1 MSILAFLS
9 TQVIDTTT
17 VGRSVMTAVDA
28 AAARTAIGAQP
39 LDADLTAL
47 AALSG
52 TNDIYYRSAAN
63 TWTSV
68 TIGTGLTFT
77 GGTLAASGGAGISG
91 STGAVDNAILRA
103 DGTGGATLQAS
114 SIVIADNYTASPNNT
129 VNHASLQATGGTTNV
144 SVSLVPKGT
153 GAFCL
158 AVPDGTGTGGN
169 VRGAS
174 AIDLQT
180 SRTAAAQVASG
191 TAAAIL
197 GGTGNT
203 ASGTNAVALGAA
215 RGTAS
220 GQSSLVQ
227 GEDSAATGAYSVA
240 LGLFSRATNYGAV
253 SIGPNGLA
261 SGNQGV
267 AISTGN
273 GATASGQTCLAIGSS
288 ATASATNA
296 VALGFSASA
305 NRQAMAAYAQGQFA
319 AIGDAQE
326 ARWVLRNKTTD
337 GATAVTL
344 FADGSSVR
352 CSLTSGKILHATV
365 LILGSKSDGSAVAE
379 YCRQVCIKNVG
390 GTTSLVGTVN
400 TIGTD
405 TAAGTTIAITAD
417 DTNDALQIAVTGV
430 TNETW
435 RWVATVV
442 GPELAYGT

>member
-17 VGRSVMTAVDA
+17 VGRAVMTAVDA

-52 TNDIYYRSAAN
+52 TNNIYYRSAAD
-63 TWTSV
+63 TWSSV

-77 GGTLAASGGAGISG
+77 SGTLAASGGAGISG
-91 STGAVDNAILRA
+91 STGAVDNAVLRA
-103 DGTGGATLQAS
+103 DGTGGSTLQTSA
-114 SIVIADNYTASPNNT
+114 IVIPDNFTSSPNNT
-129 VNHASLQATGGTTNV
+129 VNHASMQATGGTTNV

-153 GAFCL
+153 GAICL
-158 AVPDGTGTGGN
+158 AVPDGTATGGN
-169 VRGAS
+169 VRGAN

-191 TAAAIL
+191 TASAIV

-203 ASGTNAVALGAA
+203 ASGPNAVALGAA

-227 GEDSAATGAYSVA
+227 GEDSTASGANSIAIGV
-240 LGLFSRATNYGAV
+240 FSRATNFAAI
-253 SIGPNGLA
+253 SIGANGLA

-273 GATASGQTCLAIGSS
+273 GATASGGTCFAIGSS
-288 ATASATNA
+288 TTASATNA
-296 VALGFSASA
+296 FATGFSAVA

-319 AIGDAQE
+319 AAGDAQE
-326 ARWVLRNKTTD
+326 AKWILRNKTTD
-337 GATAVTL
+337 GTTAVTL

-352 CSLTSGKILHATV
+352 CSLTSGKILHAMV
-365 LILGSKSDGSAVAE
+365 LILGSKSDGTAVAE

-390 GTTSLVGTVN
+390 GTTTLVGTVN
-400 TIGTD
+400 AIGTD
-405 TAAGTTIAITAD
+405 EAAGTSIAITAD
-417 DTNDALQIAVTGV
+417 NTNDALQIAVTGV
-430 TNETW
+430 AGETW

>member
-1 MSILAFLS
+1 MSILAVLS

-17 VGRSVMTAVDA
+17 VGRAVMTSVDA
-28 AAARTAIGAQP
+28 AAARTAIGVQEA
-39 LDADLTAL
+39 DADLTAL

-63 TWTSV
+63 TWSSV

-77 GGTLAASGGAGISG
+77 GGTLAASGAAGISG
-91 STGAVDNAILRA
+91 STGAVDNAVLRA

-114 SIVIADNYTASPNNT
+114 SIVIADNFTASPNNT
-129 VNHASLQATGGTTNV
+129 VNHASVQATGGTTNV

-153 GAFCL
+153 GAVCL
-158 AVPDGTGTGGN
+158 AVPDGTATGGN
-169 VRGAS
+169 ARGAN

-180 SRTAAAQVASG
+180 SRTVATQVASG
-191 TAAAIL
+191 AGAIVI
-197 GGTGNT
+197 GRNSVANGAGTIAIGDGNT
-203 ASGTNAVALGAA
+203 ATNTQTVAIGGGAS
-215 RGTAS
+215 AS
-220 GQSSLVQ
+220 GFGSV
-227 GEDSAATGAYSVA
+227 ATGAGNCSAGYGLAIGGRDNISNGNYSVA
-240 LGLFSRATNYGAV
+240 
-253 SIGPNGLA
+253 IGSFTTS
-261 SGNQGV
+261 SGTYSV
-267 AISTGN
+267 AFQNCT
-273 GATASGQTCLAIGSS
+273 ATADHTWSHGL
-288 ATASATNA
+288 NA
-296 VALGFSASA
+296 NA
-305 NRQAMAAYAQGQFA
+305 NRARMAAYAQGQFA

-326 ARWVLRNKTTD
+326 VRWVLRNKTTD

-352 CSLTSGKILHATV
+352 CSLTSGKILHAMV
-365 LILGSKSDGSAVAE
+365 MIVGSKSDGSAVAE

-405 TAAGTTIAITAD
+405 EAAGTSIAITAD
-417 DTNDALQIAVTGV
+417 NTNDALQIAVTGV
-430 TNETW
+430 AGETW